1 MTKMPLRCAVLDDY
15 QNVALKMADWSVLK
29 PDVDVTVF
37 NKSIGNADAVIAA
50 LKDFEIVC
58 VMRERTPLPRKII
71 EALPKLKLIITTSG
85 RNASID
91 MKAAAERGIPVCGT
105 RAGPHHTAE
114 LAFGLILDLARS
126 ISFEDARMKAGEPW
140 QTTIGL
146 ELHGSTLGILGL
158 GKLGSRVAGFG
169 RAFGM
174 KVLAWSP
181 NMTPEKA
188 KEGGAEYA
196 TKEELLKQSD
206 FVSIHLVLG
215 DRSRGL
221 IGAGEFALMKPTA
234 YLVNTSRGPIV
245 KEADLIAALRAK
257 TIAGAG
263 IDVYDTEP
271 LSKDHPLRTLPN
283 VVLTPHLGYVT
294 EQMYRIFYGDT
305 VEDIR
310 AFVDGAP
317 VRVIGA

>member
-1 MTKMPLRCAVLDDY
+1 MPLRCAVLDDY

-37 NKSIGNADAVIAA
+37 NRPIGDADAVIAA

-188 KEGGAEYA
+188 KEGDAEYA
-196 TKEELLKQSD
+196 TSEELLKQSD

-221 IGAGEFALMKPTA
+221 IGASEFALMKPTA

-245 KEADLIAALRAK
+245 KEADLIDALRTK
-257 TIAGAG
+257 KIAGAG
-263 IDVYDTEP
+263 LDVYDNEP
-271 LSKDHPLRTLPN
+271 LPKDHSLRTLPN

-294 EQMYRIFYGDT
+294 AQMYRIFYGDT
-305 VEDIR
+305 VENIR

>member
-1 MTKMPLRCAVLDDY
+1 MPLRCAVLDDY

-37 NKSIGNADAVIAA
+37 NEPIGNADAVIAT

-58 VMRERTPLPRKII
+58 VMRERTPLPRRII
-71 EALPKLKLIITTSG
+71 EALPKLKLIVTTSG

-91 MKAAAERGIPVCGT
+91 MQAAAERGIPVCGT

-126 ISFEDARMKAGEPW
+126 ISFEDARMKAGEAW

-188 KEGGAEYA
+188 KEGGADYA

-221 IGAGEFALMKPTA
+221 IGANELALMKTTA

-245 KEADLIAALRAK
+245 KEADLIDALRTRK
-257 TIAGAG
+257 IAGAG

-271 LSKDHPLRTLPN
+271 LPKDHPLRTLPN

-294 EQMYRIFYGDT
+294 AQMYRIFYGDT

-310 AFVDGAP
+310 AWTGGAP

>member
-1 MTKMPLRCAVLDDY
+1 VLDDY

-37 NKSIGNADAVIAA
+37 NKPIGNADAVIAA

-71 EALPKLKLIITTSG
+71 EALPKLKLVITTSG

-221 IGAGEFALMKPTA
+221 IGAAELALMKPTA

-245 KEADLIAALRAK
+245 KEADLIDALRTK

-271 LSKDHPLRTLPN
+271 LPKDHPLRTLPN

-294 EQMYRIFYGDT
+294 AQMYRVFYGDT

-310 AFVDGAP
+310 AFVDGTP
-317 VRVIGA
+317 VRVIAA

>member
-1 MTKMPLRCAVLDDY
+1 MPLRCAVLDDY

-37 NKSIGNADAVIAA
+37 NRPIGDADAVIAA

-271 LSKDHPLRTLPN
+271 LSRDHPLRTLPN

-294 EQMYRIFYGDT
+294 AQMYRVFYGDT

>member
-1 MTKMPLRCAVLDDY
+1 MPLRCAVLDDY
-15 QNVALKMADWSVLK
+15 QNVALRMAEWSALR
-29 PDVDVTVF
+29 PDVEVTIF
-37 NKSIGNADAVIAA
+37 NKRLGDADTVIAA

-71 EALPKLKLIITTSG
+71 EALPKLKLIVTTSG

-140 QTTIGL
+140 QTTIGR

-174 KVLAWSP
+174 TVLAWSP
-181 NMTPEKA
+181 NLTPEKA

-196 TKEELLKQSD
+196 SKEELLQQSD

-221 IGAGEFALMKPTA
+221 IGAAELALMKPTA

-245 KEADLIAALRAK
+245 KEADLIEALRRK

-271 LSKDHPLRTLPN
+271 LPREHPLRTLPN

-317 VRVIGA
+317 VRVIAP

>member
-1 MTKMPLRCAVLDDY
+1 MPLRLRCAVLDDY
-15 QNVALKMADWSVLK
+15 QNVALKMADWSALR
-29 PDVDVTVF
+29 PDVDVIVF
-37 NKSIGNADAVIAA
+37 NKRLGDADAVIAA

-71 EALPKLKLIITTSG
+71 EALPKLKLIVTTSG

-114 LAFGLILDLARS
+114 LAFGLVLDLARS

-181 NMTPEKA
+181 NLTPEKA

-221 IGAGEFALMKPTA
+221 IGSAELALMKPTA
-234 YLVNTSRGPIV
+234 YLINTSRGPIV
-245 KEADLIAALRAK
+245 KEADLIDALRRK

-271 LSKDHPLRTLPN
+271 LPRDHPLRTLPN

>member
-1 MTKMPLRCAVLDDY
+1 MPLRCAVLDDY

>member
-1 MTKMPLRCAVLDDY
+1 
-15 QNVALKMADWSVLK
+15 
-29 PDVDVTVF
+29 
-37 NKSIGNADAVIAA
+37 
-50 LKDFEIVC
+50 
-58 VMRERTPLPRKII
+58 
-71 EALPKLKLIITTSG
+71 
-85 RNASID
+85 
-91 MKAAAERGIPVCGT
+91 
-105 RAGPHHTAE
+105 
-114 LAFGLILDLARS
+114 
-126 ISFEDARMKAGEPW
+126 MKAGEPW

-271 LSKDHPLRTLPN
+271 LSRDHPLRTLPN

-294 EQMYRIFYGDT
+294 AQMYRIFYGDT
-305 VEDIR
+305 VENIR